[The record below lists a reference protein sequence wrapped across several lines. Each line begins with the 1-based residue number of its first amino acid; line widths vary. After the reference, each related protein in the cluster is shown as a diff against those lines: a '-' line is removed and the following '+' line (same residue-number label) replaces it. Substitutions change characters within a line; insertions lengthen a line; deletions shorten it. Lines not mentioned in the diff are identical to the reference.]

1 MSVVGISSDKIQPEG
16 EYISPFAYFNA
27 TTGNCWTYRVFK
39 SPKCEFYSI
48 HKVFYQN
55 GVYKGRAV
63 SPEKL
68 TGYSPEDLAL
78 LVARIQD
85 AVEAKQKWE
94 DRHDDLDRKATNLAS
109 YLFDNSFPACSWDDC
124 EYYANELLY
133 FGEGVPSPILE
144 LWKRYEV

>member
-1 MSVVGISSDKIQPEG
+1 
-16 EYISPFAYFNA
+16 
-27 TTGNCWTYRVFK
+27 VFK

-68 TGYSPEDLAL
+68 TGYSPEGLAL
-78 LVARIQD
+78 LVDRIHA
-85 AVEAKQKWE
+85 AVKIQQVCDEE
-94 DRHDDLDRKATNLAS
+94 DLDRKATDLAS
-109 YLFDNSFPACSWDDC
+109 YLFNNSFPACSWDDC
-124 EYYANELLY
+124 EHYANELLY
-133 FGEGVPSPILE
+133 WGENVPSPILE